1 MLRLAF
7 TFFSAAFVFT
17 EIEGEMCACPCL
29 HTKKM
34 WAIVLQPITPSQ
46 LNYKY
51 SLKTLNI

>member
-1 MLRLAF
+1 MLRLAL

-17 EIEGEMCACPCL
+17 EIDGEMCACPFL

-34 WAIVLQPITPSQ
+34 WAIVLQPITLSQ

>member
-1 MLRLAF
+1 MLRLAL

-17 EIEGEMCACPCL
+17 EIDGEMCACPFL

-34 WAIVLQPITPSQ
+34 WAIVFQPITLSQ